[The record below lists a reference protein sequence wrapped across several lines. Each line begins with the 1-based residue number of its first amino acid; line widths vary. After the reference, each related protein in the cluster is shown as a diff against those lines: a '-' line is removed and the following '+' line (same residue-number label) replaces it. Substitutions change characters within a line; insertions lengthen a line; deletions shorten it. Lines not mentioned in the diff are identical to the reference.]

1 MLGRRRRRVRRGGWK
16 PSPLP
21 FLTLL
26 PLQLPL
32 PLEEKKALETGE
44 GEEEGGA
51 LPLTL
56 EGAEKGNFF
65 LLHNMFAQ

>member
-1 MLGRRRRRVRRGGWK
+1 MRRGGWK
-16 PSPLP
+16 PPPLP

-44 GEEEGGA
+44 GEEGGT

-56 EGAEKGNFF
+56 EGVEEGNFF
-65 LLHNMFAQ
+65 CCTTCLLNNISIM